1 MAKKEI
7 IQEKELAKA
16 FSDFETAM
24 KARINHIRI
33 WKFDDAPEELQAL
46 SRNGGDEDWVALIP
60 PKLVD
65 EWIPFLEQGTSF
77 GCCSV
82 REYEHP
88 ELPGYKVRIG
98 SHA

>member
-1 MAKKEI
+1 MAKKER
-7 IQEKELAKA
+7 IQEKELLKA

-46 SRNGGDEDWVALIP
+46 SQNGGDEDWIALIP
-60 PKLVD
+60 PKLAN